1 MRPGNGFPMTYF
13 RHSRP
18 DPGLVAS
25 ALVLVAVCIVMAG
38 LLAYAGSATA
48 AACNAACACGEAPR

>member
-1 MRPGNGFPMTYF
+1 MTS
-13 RHSRP
+13 RRSRP

-38 LLAYAGSATA
+38 LLAYAGFAKA
-48 AACNAACACGEAPR
+48 GACNAACSCGEASR

>member
-1 MRPGNGFPMTYF
+1 MTS

-38 LLAYAGSATA
+38 LLAYAGFAGA
-48 AACNAACACGEAPR
+48 GAACSAACPCGETSR

>member
-1 MRPGNGFPMTYF
+1 MRPEDGFPMTSF

-25 ALVLVAVCIVMAG
+25 ALVLVAVCVVVAG
-38 LLAYAGSATA
+38 LLAYAGSAA
-48 AACNAACACGEAPR
+48 AGACNAACACGEAPR